1 MHAGRKGELLEGL
14 LKCDER
20 PFPGMV
26 LHDAFL
32 GSSYS
37 LISLPPVVLLT
48 ISLLLPAAPDD
59 TSSAGGDKL
68 HSDDISS
75 GDNHRVPYDDECKI
89 SLCRVQVINLMGSK
103 MTGSRIGRPLYMNT
117 FPLSLAFFSH
127 HLRSQYTTSRLP
139 KVFAR
144 SLAQ

>member
-1 MHAGRKGELLEGL
+1 V
-14 LKCDER
+14 
-20 PFPGMV
+20 V
-26 LHDAFL
+26 LNDDFL

-59 TSSAGGDKL
+59 TSSTGGDKL
-68 HSDDISS
+68 HPDDVSS
-75 GDNHRVPYDDECKI
+75 GDNHRVSYDAECKI
-89 SLCRVQVINLMGSK
+89 SLCRVQVITLMGSK

-117 FPLSLAFFSH
+117 AFFFSH

-139 KVFAR
+139 KAFAR
-144 SLAQ
+144 SLAQWIL